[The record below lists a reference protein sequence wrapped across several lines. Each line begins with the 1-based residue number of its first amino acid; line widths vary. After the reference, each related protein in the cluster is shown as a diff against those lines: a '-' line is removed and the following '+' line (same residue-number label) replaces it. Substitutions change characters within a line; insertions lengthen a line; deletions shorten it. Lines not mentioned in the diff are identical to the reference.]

1 MTAVRVRF
9 APSPTGYLH
18 IGGARTALYNYL
30 YAKATGGTF
39 VLRIEDT
46 DLERSNAE
54 YEKLQIEDLKWLG
67 IFHDEGPDKPNPKY
81 APYRQ
86 SERAEIYQK
95 YALELIERDLAYYDF
110 CTEEELEAMK
120 AKAEAEGRDPIYE
133 GKWKEPAHK
142 AEAMARVKAGEKTA
156 IRFRA
161 PKKAYTLKDKVKGDV
176 TYPAN
181 MVGDFV
187 IVRSN
192 GLPVYNYCC
201 VIDDMLMEIT
211 HVIRGEDHLNNT
223 VRQLMIYEAL
233 GAKLPEFAHV
243 SLLIGSDRQKLSKR
257 HGATSVNLYR
267 NEHYLPEAM
276 CNYLTLL
283 GWSHPSE
290 TDIFA
295 KEEIISVFG
304 LERFSAHA
312 AMYDLEKLKWVNGQH
327 LKKMS
332 NEEIL
337 KLLVT
342 IPEAADF
349 NKQDQAWKE
358 GAINLLKQYADFI
371 TDIPKKA
378 LEMIF
383 SEHIEMKNEL
393 MEILGWETTPKI
405 LEFIGSEVA
414 KVTTPFVT
422 EAQLNGWMDTLKKD
436 MGVKGKPLFQ
446 GVRAALTG
454 HDHGPD
460 LKLLI
465 PLTPVAVIKKRIA
478 LLGNTKQEKDG

>member
-1 MTAVRVRF
+1 MTVRVRF

-18 IGGARTALYNYL
+18 IGGARTALYNFL
-30 YAKATGGTF
+30 FARAVGGTF

-67 IFHDEGPDKPNPKY
+67 INHDEGPDRPNAKY

-86 SERAEIYQK
+86 SERSEIYLK
-95 YALELIERDLAYYDF
+95 YAQELIEKDLAYYDF
-110 CTEEELEAMK
+110 CSEIELEAMK
-120 AKAEAEGRDPIYE
+120 EKAMKEGRDPIYE
-133 GKWKEPAHK
+133 GKWKEPQYR
-142 AEAMARVKAGEKTA
+142 AEALERVAKGEQAA

-161 PKKAYTLKDKVKGDV
+161 PKKAYELHDKVKGKV
-176 TYPAN
+176 VYPEG

-201 VIDDMLMEIT
+201 VVDDWLMDIT

-243 SLLIGSDRQKLSKR
+243 SLLIGHDRQKLSKR

-267 NEHYLPEAM
+267 NEHYLPEAL

-283 GWSHPSE
+283 GWSHPE
-290 TDIFA
+290 EKDIFSKA
-295 KEEIISVFG
+295 ELTGIFN
-304 LERFSAHA
+304 LERFSAHS

-327 LKKMS
+327 LKQMS
-332 NEEIL
+332 NDQLIS
-337 KLLVT
+337 LVEKVSGHAFFCAQT
-342 IPEAADF
+342 ADWKNAAV
-349 NKQDQAWKE
+349 
-358 GAINLLKQYADFI
+358 NLLKEKVSFVTEIPKLVDELILAEQLEMTPELTEILSWESTPKIISFIDEKVHAASADFI
-371 TDIPKKA
+371 TEA
-378 LEMIF
+378 
-383 SEHIEMKNEL
+383 EL
-393 MEILGWETTPKI
+393 N
-405 LEFIGSEVA
+405 S
-414 KVTTPFVT
+414 
-422 EAQLNGWMDTLKKD
+422 WMDYVKKEL
-436 MGVKGKPLFQ
+436 GVKGKPLFQ

-454 HDHGPD
+454 RDHGPD
-460 LKLLI
+460 LKFLI
-465 PLTPVAVIKKRIA
+465 PLTPVNVLKKRSA
-478 LLGNTKQEKDG
+478 QLKR

>member
-1 MTAVRVRF
+1 MSVRVRF

-30 YAKATGGTF
+30 YAKAVGGTF
-39 VLRIEDT
+39 ILRIEDT

-54 YEKLQIEDLKWLG
+54 FEKLQIDDLKWLG
-67 IFHDEGPDKPNPKY
+67 IIHDEGPDKPNPKY

-86 SERAEIYQK
+86 SERSEIYQR
-95 YALELIERDLAYYDF
+95 YALQLIEKGAAYYDF

-120 AKAEAEGRDPIYE
+120 AKAEAEGRDPHYD
-133 GKWKEPAHK
+133 GKWKNPKFHQ
-142 AEAMARVKAGEKTA
+142 EALERIARGEKAA

-161 PKKAYTLKDKVKGDV
+161 PKKSYTLNDRVKGEV
-176 TYPAN
+176 IYPEG

-201 VIDDMLMEIT
+201 VIDDHLMDIT

-233 GAKLPEFAHV
+233 GAKPPEFAHV
-243 SLLIGSDRQKLSKR
+243 SLLIGHDRQKLSKR

-276 CNYLTLL
+276 NNYLCLL
-283 GWSHPSE
+283 GWSHPE
-290 TDIFA
+290 EKDIFE
-295 KEEIISVFG
+295 KKDLFSVFT
-304 LERFSAHA
+304 LDRFSAHA
-312 AMYDLEKLKWVNGQH
+312 AMYDLEKLKWVNSEH
-327 LKKMS
+327 LKKMANAELIS
-332 NEEIL
+332 LIEQEPETEFFKKQSADWKNSCVELLKKYVQFTTDFPKLVNELILSEHPEKTDALKEIL
-337 KLLVT
+337 
-342 IPEAADF
+342 
-349 NKQDQAWKE
+349 
-358 GAINLLKQYADFI
+358 
-371 TDIPKKA
+371 
-378 LEMIF
+378 
-383 SEHIEMKNEL
+383 S
-393 MEILGWETTPKI
+393 WETTPKI
-405 LEFIGSEVA
+405 ISYISEEVS
-414 KVTTPFVT
+414 KVSEPFVT
-422 EAQLNGWMDTLKKD
+422 EAKLTEWTEFVKKN

-460 LKLLI
+460 LKFLI
-465 PLTPVAVIKKRIA
+465 PLTPVSVLKNRITFLA
-478 LLGNTKQEKDG
+478 K

>member
-1 MTAVRVRF
+1 MTVRVRF

-54 YEKLQIEDLKWLG
+54 YEKLQIDDLKWLG
-67 IFHDEGPDKPNPKY
+67 IIHDEGPDKPNPKY

-86 SERAEIYQK
+86 SERAEIYKK
-95 YALELIERDLAYYDF
+95 YALNLIEKGLAYYDF

-120 AKAEAEGRDPIYE
+120 EKAAAEGRDPIYE
-133 GKWKEPAHK
+133 GKWKDPAFHQ
-142 AEAMARVKAGEKTA
+142 EALERISKGEKPA

-161 PKKAYTLKDKVKGDV
+161 PKKAYTLEDRVKGRV
-176 TYPAN
+176 VYPEG

-192 GLPVYNYCC
+192 GLPVYNFCC
-201 VIDDMLMEIT
+201 VIDDHLMDIT

-233 GAKLPEFAHV
+233 GAKIPEFAHV
-243 SLLIGSDRQKLSKR
+243 SLLIGHDRQKLSKR

-276 CNYLTLL
+276 CNYLCLL
-283 GWSHPSE
+283 GWSHPTE
-290 TDIFA
+290 RDIFD
-295 KEEIISVFG
+295 KKDIVEVFS
-304 LERFSAHA
+304 LDRFSASA
-312 AMYDLEKLKWVNGQH
+312 AMYDLDKLKWVNSEH
-327 LKKMS
+327 IKKMDNAS
-332 NEEIL
+332 LISLIEKE
-337 KLLVT
+337 
-342 IPEAADF
+342 PETDFF
-349 NKQDQAWKE
+349 NKQSPDWKNACVE
-358 GAINLLKQYADFI
+358 LLKKYAQFI
-371 TDIPKKA
+371 TDFPK
-378 LEMIF
+378 LV
-383 SEHIEMKNEL
+383 NEL
-393 MEILGWETTPKI
+393 ILNDDPEKTDAFKEIISWETTPKI
-405 LEFIGSEVA
+405 MSFISDEVGKVSEGFISESV
-414 KVTTPFVT
+414 
-422 EAQLNGWMDTLKKD
+422 LNGWMDHVKKE

-460 LKLLI
+460 LKFLI
-465 PLTPVAVIKKRIA
+465 PLTPVSVLKKRITH
-478 LLGNTKQEKDG
+478 LKK

>member
-1 MTAVRVRF
+1 MSVRVRF

-54 YEKLQIEDLKWLG
+54 YEKLQIDDLKWLG
-67 IFHDEGPDKPNPKY
+67 IFHDEGPDRPNPKY

-86 SERAEIYQK
+86 SERIEIYNK
-95 YALELIERDLAYYDF
+95 YAQQLIEKGFAYYDF
-110 CTEEELEAMK
+110 CTEVELEAMK
-120 AKAEAEGRDPIYE
+120 AQNEAEGLDPHYT
-133 GKWKEPAHK
+133 GKWRNSEHW
-142 AEAMARVKAGEKTA
+142 AEAKARVAAGEKTA
-156 IRFRA
+156 IRFKA
-161 PKKAYTLKDKVKGDV
+161 PKKAYTLNDKVKGSV
-176 TYPAN
+176 TYPEN

-187 IVRSN
+187 IMRSN
-192 GLPVYNYCC
+192 GLPTYNYCC

-267 NEHYLPEAM
+267 NENYLPEAM

-290 TDIFA
+290 TDIFS

-332 NEEIL
+332 NEDIV
-337 KLLVT
+337 KLIGTLSDAQ
-342 IPEAADF
+342 EF
-349 NKQDQAWKE
+349 NQQDSAWKIS
-358 GAINLLKQYADFI
+358 AVNLLKQYADFVS
-371 TDIPKKA
+371 DIPKKA
-378 LEMIF
+378 HEIIM

-405 LEFIGSEVA
+405 IEFLSGEISKHGDGPLAEA
-414 KVTTPFVT
+414 ELTT
-422 EAQLNGWMDTLKKD
+422 WMDQLKKD
-436 MGVKGKPLFQ
+436 MGIKGKPLFQ

-465 PLTPVAVIKKRIA
+465 PLTPVPVIKKRLS
-478 LLGNTKQEKDG
+478 LLSKTKQEKDG